1 MIKFWTTKGEYGYL
15 SNFYPCKISYLG
27 LEFPSSEHLYQVF
40 KAPDSKVFLKIQRAK
55 KPMESKRIANKA
67 LKRADW
73 HVIKYDVMLFVLQEK
88 FGQNLDLLDKLLAT
102 GEEELFE
109 DSPYDKVWGGR
120 DGGMNLL
127 GKALMRTREEFRK
140 NKLTKYDSREFLV
153 FNPDWIE
160 N

>member
-1 MIKFWTTKGEYGYL
+1 
-15 SNFYPCKISYLG
+15 
-27 LEFPSSEHLYQVF
+27 
-40 KAPDSKVFLKIQRAK
+40 
-55 KPMESKRIANKA
+55 MESKRIANKA

-88 FGQNLDLLDKLLAT
+88 FGQNPDLLDKLLAT